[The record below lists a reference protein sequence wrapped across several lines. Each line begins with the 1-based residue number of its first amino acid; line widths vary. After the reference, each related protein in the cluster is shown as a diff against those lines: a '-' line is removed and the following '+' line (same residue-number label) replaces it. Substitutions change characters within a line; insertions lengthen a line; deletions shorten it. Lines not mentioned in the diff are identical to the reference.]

1 MKHTRL
7 FLAIT
12 LVLILIIFAISI
24 YIYLYRKSNEGF
36 VQNQKIYAIITVC
49 LLEEDFEKRKEQ
61 YITGISS
68 LMNYIRLN
76 QFNHPIIPIIVEN
89 NSTSESTFLNDFDI
103 PVLYTH
109 SNNKEL
115 CKMNRTHIGEFEMND
130 VHAVIKK
137 YNIHDDDFIVK
148 FTGRYIISPE
158 SEFMRVLASGNYDAI
173 IKFGHFSSPLT
184 HKDGDCITGLIGMRA
199 KYVKQLRFTGRSIE
213 HEWATMGSSIPDAQI
228 YIPKKLGVYIWPGLG
243 ATEYFLV

>member
-1 MKHTRL
+1 MTYNRYKNH
-7 FLAIT
+7 ID
-12 LVLILIIFAISI
+12 
-24 YIYLYRKSNEGF
+24 GF
-36 VQNQKIYAIITVC
+36 TQNQKIYVIITVC
-49 LLEEDFEKRKEQ
+49 LLEEDYQKRKEQ
-61 YITGISS
+61 YITGILS
-68 LMNYIRLN
+68 LMKYIGSN
-76 QFNHPIIPIIVEN
+76 QFNRPIIPIIVEN
-89 NSTSESTFLNDFDI
+89 NSTTESTFLNDFDI

-228 YIPKKLGVYIWPGLG
+228 YIPQRLGVYIWPGLG